1 MVGLT
6 PAESMASESSR
17 LYPSIV
23 QPRLVSGPA
32 MVQGTRPLGRPEGA
46 SVEVE
51 ADSEASGARR
61 SIFSKTKM
69 CKFHLL
75 GVCAKGSSCIFA
87 HCRDE
92 LRPAPDLLRTKICKT
107 LINTGACHDPQCRFA
122 HNRDELR
129 SASFGR
135 VPSPRGQHQRLQREP
150 TEICYAAPD
159 RYPAQVAL
167 QLPIPAIGQ
176 AFQLAYAPVAVPVS
190 FVATAWAGEGPKQK
204 PQCRGKVSRSRMF
217 SMDRK
222 AAELLS
228 QQSTDDQISTTF
240 YDSVTDSPP
249 STERCAPGT
258 EAAESLDTDEELLYC
273 SHDFQVSAG
282 TKASAC

>member
-1 MVGLT
+1 
-6 PAESMASESSR
+6 
-17 LYPSIV
+17 
-23 QPRLVSGPA
+23 

-135 VPSPRGQHQRLQREP
+135 VPSPRGPHQRLQREP
-150 TEICYAAPD
+150 TEICYAVPD